1 MKFTFDKS
9 AMIKEISIAQEIIS
23 TKNSTSILSNVLL
36 IAQNNTLTI
45 KVTDMKVNFETKI
58 PVQIEEEGSTIIYCD
73 KFMGILNSLPDGE
86 IEFKQT
92 SNGEENSISVV
103 IKPISKN
110 IEFVMQSMTKEKYP
124 EIFSAEDTS
133 YFEVS
138 SKEIKSMISQT
149 AFAVSEDETRYYL
162 NGVLF
167 EKKDNKLNMVATDG
181 RRLSFASKEIL
192 DGVNDFSSV
201 IVHPKVLNIIL
212 KHAPEEGNIFIA
224 IYEKMIFFKFGNY
237 KFGSVLIDG
246 KFPEYSRVI
255 PESQKNLFI
264 VQKNEL
270 VDALRRVVLMVD
282 KKAGRLFFTIS
293 DGVLKVSSSQS
304 NLGSAEEEI
313 PCEYAGEKYVI
324 AMNNRYLE
332 EPLKSVE
339 SEKVA
344 FEFTDPSK
352 LKAITM
358 RPEPASDYFHIIM
371 PMQPE

>member
-86 IEFKQT
+86 IEFKQI

-149 AFAVSEDETRYYL
+149 SFAVSEDETRYYL

>member
-149 AFAVSEDETRYYL
+149 SFAVSEDETRYYL

>member
-1 MKFTFDKS
+1 MKFIFDKS

-86 IEFKQT
+86 VEFKQT
-92 SNGEENSISVV
+92 ENGEENSISVI

-110 IEFVMQSMTKEKYP
+110 IEFVIQSMTKEKYP
-124 EIFSAEDTS
+124 EIFSADDAS
-133 YFEVS
+133 YFEVA
-138 SKEIKSMISQT
+138 SKEIKRMISQT
-149 AFAVSEDETRYYL
+149 SFAVSEDETRYYL

-181 RRLSFASKEIL
+181 RRLSFSSKEIL
-192 DGVNDFSSV
+192 DGVNDFPSV

-212 KHAPEEGNIFIA
+212 KHAPEEGNISIA
-224 IYEKMIFFKFGNY
+224 IYDKMIFFKFGNY

-255 PESQKNLFI
+255 PEHQKNLFI

-304 NLGSAEEEI
+304 NIGSAEEEI
-313 PCEYAGEKYVI
+313 PCEYAGEKYLI

-332 EPLKSVE
+332 EPLKSIE

-344 FEFTDPSK
+344 FEFTDPEK

-358 RPEPASDYFHIIM
+358 RPEPAADYFHIIM

>member
-23 TKNSTSILSNVLL
+23 TKNSTSILSNVLF

-149 AFAVSEDETRYYL
+149 SFAVSEDETRYYL

>member
-23 TKNSTSILSNVLL
+23 TKNSTSILSNVLF

-124 EIFSAEDTS
+124 EIFSAEDNS

-149 AFAVSEDETRYYL
+149 SFAVSEDETRYYL

-192 DGVNDFSSV
+192 DGVNDFPSV

-212 KHAPEEGNIFIA
+212 KHAPEEGNISIS